1 MTTKVKKIDTLIE
14 DLNCLLLS
22 GEGRVDEDQLKLVS
36 EDFGKSMADLF
47 YRKVSTFGDKRTPTL
62 RMSNIGKPDTQL
74 WFEMHGYEK
83 SEHLTP
89 SAILKFMYGD
99 VIEELVLS
107 LCQAAGHHVERR
119 QEEVE
124 LSGILGHIDAI
135 IDGELVDVKS
145 ASSYS
150 FDRFKNGTL
159 KDNDSFGYI
168 MQLSAYAEAL
178 GKSKGYFLAM
188 DKTLGHTTL
197 MESPAIPDMAGRIDK
212 IKEMLACSTPPIPK
226 CSKKQEKNGNEYLT
240 SPCSY
245 CAFKH
250 HCNPG
255 LRTFIYSTGPR
266 FFTKVESEPRV
277 MEITNGAVDDTTTE
291 EEQ

>member
-1 MTTKVKKIDTLIE
+1 MSTKQINTLIE
-14 DLNCLLLS
+14 DLNRLLLS
-22 GEGRVDEDQLKLVS
+22 GEGREDEKLTQIS
-36 EDFGKSMADLF
+36 EEFGKRMTDLF
-47 YRKVSTFGDKRTPTL
+47 LRRVLSFGEKRESTL

-74 WFEMHGYEK
+74 WFDLHGYEK
-83 SEHLTP
+83 HENLTP

-107 LCQAAGHHVERR
+107 LCEAAGHTVERR

-124 LSGILGHIDAI
+124 LEGILGHIDAI

-150 FDRFKNGTL
+150 FERFKDGSL

-168 MQLSAYAEAL
+168 MQLSGYAEAL
-178 GKSKGYFLAM
+178 GKPRGYFLAM

-197 MESPAIPDMAGRIDK
+197 MESPALSDMAGRIRK
-212 IKEMLACSTPPIPK
+212 IKEMLACDTPPIPK
-226 CSKKQEKNGNEYLT
+226 CSIKVEKNGNEYLG

-250 HCNPG
+250 HCNPN
-255 LRTFIYSTGPR
+255 LRTFVYSTGPR
-266 FFTKVESEPRV
+266 FFTKVVSEPRV
-277 MEITNGAVDDTTTE
+277 LEVYIKEAPTDVE
-291 EEQ
+291 